1 MSLKL
6 KIGSYLLIFGLGMIS
21 LLVVFQMFLLE
32 PMYESNKI
40 RFVKEISD
48 SVLKYMKTD
57 ELDDV
62 IESQQVRTDACIAVY
77 RPSEGSYEEARF
89 SNCMH
94 YRLSALEILEN
105 TAKASKSSDGTYLY
119 VGEREMKGESRNRLK
134 VVVYTRIVAEEDD
147 DDGNAVIMVNSTISP
162 IDAAVK
168 TLQSQLLYFGA
179 IVVIGV
185 IVLTYLMNWR
195 IAEPL
200 MHINESAKKLSE
212 GEYENNPSTNRY
224 LEAQELNE
232 TLSRA
237 AVDIRKADQAKRD
250 LIANVSHDLRT
261 PLTMITGYGEMMLDL
276 PEEKTD
282 ENVQVIID
290 ESKRL
295 NTLVNDLLDLSRL
308 QEGKITISSESFDLA
323 SLIRSE
329 MRKYD
334 VYRMKDGFRIEEY
347 ICENAEV
354 TGDQKR
360 LAQVFNNF
368 MTNAINYCGEA
379 KHIIVRTETD
389 KGRVKVSVQDFG
401 PGIAEKDLKNIW
413 DRYYKV
419 DREHVRVSSGS
430 GIGLAIAKEIL
441 DLHHCGYGVESKV
454 DQGSTFWFSLPLQ
467 ERERV

>member
-77 RPSEGSYEEARF
+77 RPSYGSYEEARF
-89 SNCMH
+89 SNCMQN
-94 YRLSALEILEN
+94 RLIAVEILEN
-105 TAKASKSSDGTYLY
+105 TANASKSSDGTYLY
-119 VGEREMKGESRNRLK
+119 VGEREAKGSGRNKLK
-134 VVVYTRIVAEEDD
+134 VVVYTRIVEEEQ
-147 DDGNAVIMVNSTISP
+147 GNTVIMVNSSISP

-179 IVVIGV
+179 IVVLGV
-185 IVLTYLMNWR
+185 ILLTYLMSRR

-237 AVDIRKADQAKRD
+237 AVDIQKADKAKRD

-295 NTLVNDLLDLSRL
+295 NSLVNDLLDLSRL
-308 QEGKITISSESFDLA
+308 QEGKITLSPESFDLA

-334 VYRMKDGFRIEEY
+334 VYRFKDGFRIEED
-347 ICENAEV
+347 ICESAEV
-354 TGDQKR
+354 NGDQKR

-368 MTNAINYCGEA
+368 MTNAINYSGEA
-379 KHIIVRTETD
+379 KHIIVRTETAD
-389 KGRVKVSVQDFG
+389 GRVKVSVQDHG
-401 PGIAEKDLKNIW
+401 TGIAEEDLKYIW

-430 GIGLAIAKEIL
+430 GIGLAIAKEIM
-441 DLHHCGYGVESKV
+441 DLHHCEYGVNSQVGE
-454 DQGSTFWFSLPLQ
+454 GSTFWFSLPLQ
-467 ERERV
+467 